1 MPERRILSIWFPH
14 LAAERVLRHMNLDP
28 DVPFAVVGEV
38 GQMQVLHTLNA
49 AAAAAGLQRD
59 QPLRDAHA
67 VCAGLITKAANPP
80 EDARFLNSLARW
92 AEQLSPWVAVEGTS
106 ALTIDISGCAHLFG
120 GEEALLDKIR
130 IESGQFGL
138 TAQCGIAGTVGAAW
152 ALARFAGRRPGPT
165 RSGDAIDQE
174 ARATRSRAAKRRHWE
189 RGGAAPTAPCGSGTA
204 GVQHIADPGKIY
216 QAVSPLPV
224 TALRI
229 GPDDAAALN
238 RLGLR
243 KIGDLL
249 GQPRAPL
256 ARRFG
261 KGLILRLDQMMG
273 SAPEPVS
280 PQRAAPRFATRLSLP
295 DPIGLR
301 EDVTAAL
308 DRLVPRL
315 CRLLEKEGQG
325 ARLIRLEVYR
335 CDSTVTAIEIGLA
348 QPADTPDRIHA
359 LLDLKLDE
367 IDAGFGIDVIR
378 LEAIVTEPIQ
388 RRTRAGH
395 LDADAAARARTD
407 QNTALQDL
415 LGRLGGRVGFEAIT
429 RRHPV
434 SSHIPE
440 KTAQVLAAAWSE
452 PASGWPAPPAPR
464 PLLIWRPEPVNAPDH
479 PQPSATFRW
488 RGRDHGVTEARGP
501 ERIAPEW
508 WLDEPDW
515 RSGVRDYWH
524 VVTDRG
530 DRLWLY
536 YAHGGTMSAGWFCHG
551 KFA

>member
-14 LAAERVLRHMNLDP
+14 LAAERILRHLDLDP
-28 DVPFAVVGEV
+28 EVPFAVVGEI
-38 GQMQVLHTLNA
+38 GQMQVLHAINA

-67 VCAGLITKAANPP
+67 VCARLVTKPANPP
-80 EDARFLNSLARW
+80 EEARFLQSLARW
-92 AEQLSPWVAVEGTS
+92 AGQLSPWVATEGQS
-106 ALTIDISGCAHLFG
+106 ALMIDITGCAHLFG
-120 GEEALLDKIR
+120 GEAALLDKINV
-130 IESGQFGL
+130 EAGQFGL
-138 TAQCGIAGTVGAAW
+138 TARCGIAGTVGAAW
-152 ALARFAGRRPGPT
+152 ALARFAGRQPGHT

-189 RGGAAPTAPCGSGTA
+189 RGGTAPVA
-204 GVQHIADPGKIY
+204 PHVPVIHEAQRIAQPGKIY
-216 QAVSPLPV
+216 QSVAPLPV

-229 GPDDAAALN
+229 EEENAATLN

-243 KIGDLL
+243 RIGDLL

-280 PQRAAPRFATRLSLP
+280 PQRVSPRFATRLSLP

-301 EDVTAAL
+301 EDVIAAL

-315 CRLLEKEGQG
+315 CQLLEKEGQG
-325 ARLIRLEVYR
+325 ARLIRLELHR
-335 CDSTVTAIEIGLA
+335 CDGTTATTEIGLA
-348 QPADTPDRIHA
+348 QAADTPDRIHP
-359 LLDLKLDE
+359 LLDLKLDDM
-367 IDAGFGIDVIR
+367 DAGFGIDVIR

-388 RRTRAGH
+388 HRTRAGH
-395 LDADAAARARTD
+395 LDAAAAARTRAAQD
-407 QNTALQDL
+407 TALQDL

-440 KTAQVLAAAWSE
+440 KTSQVLAAAWSE
-452 PASGWPAPPAPR
+452 PVTDWPAAPTPR
-464 PLLIWRPEPVNAPDH
+464 PLLIWRPEPVAAPDH
-479 PQPSATFRW
+479 PRPSAQFRW
-488 RGRDHGVTEARGP
+488 RGRNHSVAEARGP

-508 WLDEPDW
+508 WLDDPDW

-536 YAHGGTMSAGWFCHG
+536 YAHGGTMSTGWFCHG
-551 KFA
+551 RFA